1 MQSTGHTST
10 QAASLVP
17 THGSQMIYAKVVSRQ
32 PGKYNSERRAR
43 WFAAA
48 VGVVTLV
55 VSLHAAQTW
64 RDAPELVPL
73 FAPEGPRSAAFSMRV
88 ADADLETVM
97 RQLDGDAASESGPG
111 AWDVRGRCRPPT
123 PSGWRD
129 ATTGRD
135 CRASTVPGGP
145 ECRTAR
151 PDRQR
156 AGDRVVEPHL
166 AVSRRRRCGPSTP
179 APSSS
184 SYDCRKPDIGVT
196 IP

>member
-1 MQSTGHTST
+1 
-10 QAASLVP
+10 
-17 THGSQMIYAKVVSRQ
+17 MIYAKVVSRQ

-97 RQLDGDAASESGPG
+97 RQLDGDAARESGPG
-111 AWDVRGRCRPPT
+111 AWDVREVPPT
-123 PSGWRD
+123 DAFGMAGRYDRSRLSRLYGARRARVARRARIDNGRVIESWSLISPYPD
-129 ATTGRD
+129 ATLRTLH
-135 CRASTVPGGP
+135 PGTLLIVLRLP
-145 ECRTAR
+145 
-151 PDRQR
+151 
-156 AGDRVVEPHL
+156 
-166 AVSRRRRCGPSTP
+166 
-179 APSSS
+179 
-184 SYDCRKPDIGVT
+184 
-196 IP
+196 